1 MSKAKSLCRSQ
12 ACEKIPCVWRRVT
25 STSHPVISITGL
37 VNPFS
42 TPSHQNPFLVRSRFL
57 FVLSPTLPPRPLFL
71 LVPQTEQA
79 YNLTPAKFIVENKEW
94 AGRGTSGLAS
104 GCARGERGVGGL
116 CLHTS
121 AGGRLLFGVY
131 KTAQEVKQVSP
142 SLLEEG
148 RQFLLRLLKV
158 GPGNV
163 RG

>member
-12 ACEKIPCVWRRVT
+12 ACEKIPWVWRRVT
-25 STSHPVISITGL
+25 STSQPVISITGL

-42 TPSHQNPFLVRSRFL
+42 TPSHQNPFPVRSRFL

-71 LVPQTEQA
+71 LVPQTQQA
-79 YNLTPAKFIVENKEW
+79 HNLTPAKFIVENKEW

-104 GCARGERGVGGL
+104 GCARGERGVGGPY
-116 CLHTS
+116 LHTS